1 MGVTQMNVRLDRELK
16 RAGDAV
22 LAGHGY
28 TPSCAVRA
36 LWEYLSVHAKLPDAL
51 ERVLRQGDLEAASP
65 SPDSVA
71 AEGARI
77 AAEFYER
84 AGIEQPTDP
93 VDYEV
98 LRSDAAHDQLRGWG
112 FS

>member
-1 MGVTQMNVRLDRELK
+1 MEATQMNVRLDRELK

-51 ERVLRQGDLEAASP
+51 ERVLRQGDLEAAFTLTGLGCRRGSAHRGR
-65 SPDSVA
+65 VL
-71 AEGARI
+71 
-77 AAEFYER
+77 R
-84 AGIEQPTDP
+84 AG
-93 VDYEV
+93 
-98 LRSDAAHDQLRGWG
+98 WN
-112 FS
+112 

>member
-1 MGVTQMNVRLDRELK
+1 MEATQMNVRLDRELK

-36 LWEYLSVHAKLPDAL
+36 LWEYLSVHAELPDAL
-51 ERVLRQGDLEAASP
+51 ERVLRQGDFEAASP
-65 SPDSVA
+65 SPDSIA

-77 AAEFYER
+77 V
-84 AGIEQPTDP
+84 AGP